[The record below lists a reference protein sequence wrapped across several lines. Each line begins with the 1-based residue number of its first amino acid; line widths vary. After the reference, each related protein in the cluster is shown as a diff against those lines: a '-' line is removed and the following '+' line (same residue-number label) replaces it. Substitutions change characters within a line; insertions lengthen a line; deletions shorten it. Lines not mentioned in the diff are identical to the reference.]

1 MFIAQTPIS
10 RTALVFVNDIGV
22 HHHIWGRDELK
33 QKSPD
38 GIFAS
43 EAISS

>member
-1 MFIAQTPIS
+1 MMVLP
-10 RTALVFVNDIGV
+10 
-22 HHHIWGRDELK
+22 HIWGTDELK